1 MKDRR
6 IRLAGAALA
15 AGLAILASQ
24 STAQNHH
31 YRWTDEQGETVYSD
45 RPPPAGVDYEIV
57 SSTSSFSQAVK
68 SRQDALATEPD
79 AGVED
84 AGAGGAPADQQAQAK
99 ATAEFCA
106 KARANL
112 ETLNGSARIVI
123 RTDEGETRALSEEE
137 IEEQKRTTQSQ
148 ITTYCE

>member
-1 MKDRR
+1 M
-6 IRLAGAALA
+6 AALA
-15 AGLAILASQ
+15 LVASQ
-24 STAQNHH
+24 SIGQNHH

-57 SSTSSFSQAVK
+57 SSTSNFSRAVK
-68 SRQDALATEPD
+68 SRQGALRPESA
-79 AGVED
+79 ED
-84 AGAGGAPADQQAQAK
+84 TGADGTPEDQQAREE

-112 ETLNGSARIVI
+112 ETLSGSTRIVV
-123 RTDEGETRALSEEE
+123 RTAEGETRALSPEE

-148 ITTYCE
+148 ISTYCD